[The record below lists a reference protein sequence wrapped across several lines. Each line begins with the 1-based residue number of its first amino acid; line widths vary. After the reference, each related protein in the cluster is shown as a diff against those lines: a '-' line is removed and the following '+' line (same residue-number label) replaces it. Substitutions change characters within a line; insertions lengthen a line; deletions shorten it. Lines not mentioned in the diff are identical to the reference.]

1 MSAFEI
7 IDCEQ
12 NSDEWTRA
20 RMGIPTASMF
30 ATVLAKGKDGGAS
43 KTRQTYLHKLAG
55 EIITGEPSENYYNAH
70 MERGHVME
78 SEARDLYC
86 FVHDAPLA
94 RVGFVKR
101 GLCGCSPDSL
111 IGDDGILQI
120 KTAFPHILIEHILAD
135 KFPPEHMAQ
144 CQGELFVTDRQWLDI
159 AIYWPKMPLFVK
171 RIKRDE
177 DYIAK
182 LVHAI
187 DDFNYELNVIVTRL
201 RKAAA

>member
-1 MSAFEI
+1 MSAFQI
-7 IDCEQ
+7 FDCEQ

-78 SEARDLYC
+78 AEARDLYC
-86 FVHDAPLA
+86 FVHDAPLT
-94 RVGFVKR
+94 RVGFVRR
-101 GLCGCSPDSL
+101 GNFGCSPDSL
-111 IGDDGILQI
+111 IGDDGILEI
-120 KTAFPHILIEHILAD
+120 KTAFPHILIDHILAD
-135 KFPPEHMAQ
+135 KFPSEHMAQ
-144 CQGELFVTDRQWLDI
+144 CQGALLVTERQWLDL
-159 AIYWPKMPLFVK
+159 AIYWPKVPLFVK
-171 RIKRDE
+171 RIQRNE
-177 DYIAK
+177 DYIAT
-182 LVHAI
+182 LVRAL
-187 DDFNYELNVIVTRL
+187 DDFNHELGIIVGRL